1 MYLSVLQVHDVKK
14 SFYKK
19 FIYEPFPVESSL
31 LSVLSDHLNAE
42 IVAGTVK
49 SRQEALDYL
58 TWTYF
63 FRRLLRN
70 PTYYGLVSLEEA
82 DINRYLS
89 SLIENTIT
97 ELEKANCVVTLEVT
111 WVMYVACLTMLFL

>member
-1 MYLSVLQVHDVKK
+1 M
-14 SFYKK
+14 
-19 FIYEPFPVESSL
+19 
-31 LSVLSDHLNAE
+31 SVLSDHLNAE
-42 IVAGTVK
+42 VVAGTVK

-89 SLIENTIT
+89 SLIENTIS

-111 WVMYVACLTMLFL
+111 

>member
-111 WVMYVACLTMLFL
+111 RVMYIACLTMLFL